1 MTTLLDRVTNPQDK
15 IGVVN
20 NLFLTHCD
28 HTEEEVTEEGLTVH
42 RLTEEGLTEEEVTEG
57 NNLSPTLPQIS
68 LPSIKLPT
76 VPQQNISLPSIKLPN
91 IPKQNIRDS
100 SEVVTTPT
108 TTPPTI
114 QIATVAESTKQTSST
129 LTQAVAEQITK
140 LSTIATTTKAISTT
154 TVSTENKI
162 KAVTT
167 RTTRSL
173 SPIPTKSTPAPA
185 TTTTAPSET
194 IATPTLSTLVTNNV
208 YFPGK
213 NEKEGSEN
221 KVTEHQKLTLTTI
234 EETFSESESVT
245 KYQYSEYSTTMI
257 TTSPHPLCTNQLDLA
272 MIAGIVVSSV
282 LLTIATVA
290 TIVYII
296 LRKKQ
301 SDTPTER
308 QIFVTGYA
316 WRKSFR

>member
-15 IGVVN
+15 LGVVN
-20 NLFLTHCD
+20 NLYLIHCD
-28 HTEEEVTEEGLTVH
+28 HTEEEVTEEGLTVQ
-42 RLTEEGLTEEEVTEG
+42 RLTEEGLTEEGVADG
-57 NNLSPTLPQIS
+57 SNLSPTLPQIS

-129 LTQAVAEQITK
+129 LTQIPK
-140 LSTIATTTKAISTT
+140 HSTIATTTKAISTT

-173 SPIPTKSTPAPA
+173 SPITTKSTLTA
-185 TTTTAPSET
+185 TTTANTAPSET
-194 IATPTLSTLVTNNV
+194 ITTPTLNNLVTNDI

-213 NEKEGSEN
+213 NEKEGLEN

-257 TTSPHPLCTNQLDLA
+257 TTSPYTLCTNQLDLA

-290 TIVYII
+290 TILYII